1 MISARETISVPTISP
16 QGARAKIQEGALL
29 LDVRSYLEW
38 RGNHVAG
45 ATLVPLDVLRR
56 NPARGALG
64 DEVLVICQSGHRSQ
78 QATRILTNNGVNAYQ
93 VEGGL
98 NAWQAEG
105 LPSQK
110 ADGEGVE
117 LERQIRIA
125 AGALVLTGLLVP
137 RARALSYFVGA
148 ALVVTGFLNWCGLGI
163 VLGKM
168 PWNRARGDE
177 RERSLRLHDKKSA

>member
-1 MISARETISVPTISP
+1 MSSAKETILVPTISP
-16 QGARAKIQEGALL
+16 RQARDRMERGALL

-38 RGNHVAG
+38 RSSHVAG
-45 ATLVPLDVLRR
+45 ATLVPLEQLRVT
-56 NPARGALG
+56 PARGALG

-78 QATRILTNNGVNAYQ
+78 LATRLLGENGVNAYQ
-93 VEGGL
+93 VAGGL
-98 NAWQAEG
+98 NAWQTEG
-105 LPSQK
+105 LPSQT
-110 ADGEGVE
+110 ATGEFIE

-125 AGALVLTGLLVP
+125 AGALIFDGLLVP

-148 ALVVTGFLNWCGLGI
+148 GLVVTGFLNWCGLGV

-177 RERSLRLHDKKSA
+177 RERSLELQEKRD